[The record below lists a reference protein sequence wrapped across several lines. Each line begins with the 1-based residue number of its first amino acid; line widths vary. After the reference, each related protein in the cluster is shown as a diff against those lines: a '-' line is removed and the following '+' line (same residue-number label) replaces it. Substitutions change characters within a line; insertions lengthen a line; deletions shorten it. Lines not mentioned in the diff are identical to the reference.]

1 MEEEKKDEL
10 VRYRVKVV
18 CEANQIVEF
27 DVKKNAKMSYEK
39 IYELARIKALLNNN
53 NEWRIG
59 DELRQEIIGNTIVN
73 DGEPIDYLV
82 AYMDDEENVEDNNHE
97 ALVEAN
103 NDEDFDYVEA
113 EG

>member
-1 MEEEKKDEL
+1 MEEEKKEEL

-27 DVKKNAKMSYEK
+27 DVKKNTKISYEK
-39 IYELARIKALLNNN
+39 IYELARIKAFLNNN

-59 DELRQEIIGNTIVN
+59 DEIRQEIIGDTVVN

-82 AYMDDEENVEDNNHE
+82 AYMDADEPNVEDNN
-97 ALVEAN
+97 
-103 NDEDFDYVEA
+103 DEDLDYA
-113 EG
+113 E